1 MPRNCFK
8 AESNLCELAV
18 TLPVVTNNHVQL
30 ALTVAP
36 VTAKGGQQPDLSVIK
51 ASAEANGGQTHGQ
64 RSADGGAAPC

>member
-1 MPRNCFK
+1 MSRNCFK

-36 VTAKGGQQPDLSVIK
+36 VTAKGGVSSLTCP
-51 ASAEANGGQTHGQ
+51 
-64 RSADGGAAPC
+64 

>member
-1 MPRNCFK
+1 MSRNCFK

-36 VTAKGGQQPDLSVIK
+36 VTAKGGVK
-51 ASAEANGGQTHGQ
+51 GGVSSLTC
-64 RSADGGAAPC
+64 P